1 MFSLCKNTGF
11 TMKLNHYSN
20 IARIENDLVLNY
32 QYLFSAREQKTMLF
46 LIANLENDSDSV
58 TICTKDIE
66 NILKDED
73 KKWGNAYNQ
82 ITDLYKSLLG
92 KKFYH
97 KTNVRYK
104 GSRLDAG
111 YNWFQSIVPVE
122 NRNRTMVRFRFSQDT
137 LPFLLKL
144 KEYVQINTLEV
155 KHMKSAFSLR
165 LFQLLK
171 ARRNRTKEHTICTEF
186 PYTVD
191 ELKSLFG
198 LENKYPRFNNFRQKV
213 LDVALNEINGKT
225 SIFFKLAYQYQKSR
239 EKKIESINFKVF
251 DCEADAQAYE
261 RQFQLNFEAK
271 RKNLSQKPFSIDSFQ
286 RTYPKIYKIAQKK
299 TRQEFEVLASETSVS
314 NLGEIIEK
322 QIEATCKL
330 YFDCQIAK
338 TNNHIEALTMVKK
351 IFNLT

>member
-1 MFSLCKNTGF
+1 MFSLCKNTAF
-11 TMKLNHYSN
+11 AMKLNHYST

-58 TICTKDIE
+58 TIATKDIE
-66 NILKDED
+66 NILKDDD

-122 NRNRTMVRFRFSQDT
+122 EDSRTLIRFRFSQDT
-137 LPFLLKL
+137 LPFLLQL

-165 LFQLLK
+165 FFQLLK
-171 ARRNRTKEHTICTEF
+171 ARRNRTKEHTIYTEF
-186 PYTVD
+186 SYTVE

-225 SIFFKLAYQYQKSR
+225 SIFFKLVYQYQKSR

-251 DCEADAQAYE
+251 DCEADAQAHE
-261 RQFQLNFEAK
+261 KQLQLNFEV
-271 RKNLSQKPFSIDSFQ
+271 KNKKLGQKPFNIDSFKKAHA
-286 RTYPKIYKIAQKK
+286 KIYKIARKK
-299 TRQEFEVLASETSVS
+299 ACQEFADLAKDIQIP
-314 NLGEIIEK
+314 NLDEMIQT
-322 QIEATCKL
+322 QIEGHCKL
-330 YFDCQIAK
+330 YFDCMIAQSNK
-338 TNNHIEALTMVKK
+338 HFEALTMVKK
-351 IFNLT
+351 IFDLT